1 MSTDIVKYTP
11 MDIDE
16 LDNQE
21 KQIGFAGGGG
31 QFFSFK
37 DGRNTIRVLPGVSGR
52 QPFVQ
57 FWKHFV
63 KASDN
68 GKAYGGACPLKM
80 AKQPCPV
87 CQIAARL
94 SRSSSDADR
103 DLAGEMTPRR
113 RVVANI
119 IDRSAPDSGP
129 QVAEFGPS
137 IYDAVKD
144 IMRSLGEDPTHPTEG
159 FDLIIE
165 KTGSGLR
172 TEYKVT
178 PLRKNS
184 PVHSDATQLAEWL
197 DAMTDLSQQVMV
209 LSEAEITTKLGG
221 TIISHMLGQRAK
233 PTGQTAGRASA
244 KQATVPEDDGESY

>member
-1 MSTDIVKYTP
+1 MSTDLVKYTP
-11 MDIDE
+11 MSIDE

-31 QFFSFK
+31 QFFQFK

-80 AKQPCPV
+80 AKQPCPT

-103 DLAGEMTPRR
+103 DLAGELTPRR
-113 RVVANI
+113 RVIANI
-119 IDRSAPDSGP
+119 IDRAAPDTGP

-159 FDLIIE
+159 FDLIVE

-184 PVHSDATQLAEWL
+184 PIHSDATQLSEWL
-197 DAMTDLSQQVMV
+197 EAMADLSQHVMV
-209 LSEAEITTKLGG
+209 LSEAEIATKLGG
-221 TIISHMLGQRAK
+221 TIIGHLLGQRKAA
-233 PTGQTAGRASA
+233 PAPAGQRASA
-244 KQATVPEDDGESY
+244 KQAAQAEDDDLNY